1 MKKWV
6 CALSAAAMSVLLLAG
21 CETGEVGSNPG
32 SPAADSSSAG
42 TAALS
47 GKLVFAGSSSMG
59 PVCDALTE
67 AFKEANP
74 NVTTEVGV
82 TGSGAAIT
90 ALSDGTAQIG
100 NLSRAVK
107 AEENAE
113 GRFESI
119 VIAKDGIAVVVNPSN
134 TVSALTKQQIAD
146 IYTGKITNWKELGGA
161 DKAIYVIGRDAS
173 SGTRDGFEDILKIK
187 GSCQYGAELKET
199 GDVKQ
204 KVASDE
210 FAIGYISFAS
220 VSDGV
225 KALTVDGVAPSEA
238 TIADGSYSIQRPF
251 VHAYAKGTT
260 DPRVLAYL
268 EFLKTDTAQN
278 LIKAEKLVPNK
289 FWE

>member
-1 MKKWV
+1 MKKLLGV
-6 CALSAAAMSVLLLAG
+6 FSAAALSVLLLAG
-21 CETGEVGSNPG
+21 CESGEVGSNPSSTGANG
-32 SPAADSSSAG
+32 SSTG
-42 TAALS
+42 TTALS

-59 PVCDALTE
+59 SVCDALTE
-67 AFKEANP
+67 AFKEANK

-119 VIAKDGIAVVVNPSN
+119 VIAKDGIAVVVNPKNS
-134 TVSALTKQQIAD
+134 VSALTKQQIAD

-187 GSCQYGAELKET
+187 GNCQYGAELKET

-225 KALTVDGVAPSEA
+225 KALTVEGVAPSEA
-238 TIADGSYSIQRPF
+238 AIADGSYSIQRPF
-251 VHAYAKGTT
+251 VHAYVKGTT

-289 FWE
+289 FW